1 MPALRDVRRSLLA
14 VAVLA
19 ALSPGMASAGKA
31 GKKIRIGIALPP
43 GNAAKGATLAAEE
56 ARQAAGL
63 LHVSLEIGPAAPTD
77 RIRIVETTPAKDLP
91 ILILTVAEPD
101 GPVRPRLFHVA
112 SSRRGARQVDW
123 RPDLERFGAE
133 QLNQRFRRR
142 FGIPMDEPA
151 WRGWMAVKIAAELIL
166 RAPASSD
173 PTATLATMTF
183 DGHKGEQL
191 FFDPKDHH
199 LLGKQ
204 GREGQ
209 QGRQRIPGSAV
220 PGVPGVPAVPPPGFL
235 AWVSNE
241 RAGTVTVIDTSTDKV
256 VANLKL
262 GFRPRGIEVSPDG
275 RRVYVALSD
284 TARNTQGAGDA
295 IVALDAATRQ
305 VVARYAAGTDP
316 ERFAI
321 SRDGSR
327 LYAANEDAGT
337 ATITDLKKR
346 KVLTALVVGI
356 EPEGVALSPDGR
368 WVYITAE
375 TSNTVSVID
384 TRTERVVASFLVDPR
399 PRAAAFSPDGRRAYV
414 TAEIGGTVS
423 VVDTV
428 RHQVVRSIP
437 IPGAHPVGVVVSP
450 DGKRVYVAN
459 GHGNAVA
466 VLDAASGRLLASIPV
481 GKRPWGIAV
490 TPDGRKIYTA
500 NGVSNNVSVIDA
512 ATLRLVATIPAG
524 DGAWGVAIGR

>member
-1 MPALRDVRRSLLA
+1 MKPPILRFLLA
-14 VAVLA
+14 IVLLA
-19 ALSPGMASAGKA
+19 PLDANAGRKV
-31 GKKIRIGIALPP
+31 KIGIDLPP

-56 ARQAAGL
+56 ARQTAGL
-63 LHVSLEIGPAAPTD
+63 LGVDLEIGPAAATD
-77 RIRIVETTPAKDLP
+77 QIRIVETAPAKDLP
-91 ILILTVAEPD
+91 MLIFTVGDQD
-101 GPVRPRLFHVA
+101 GPVRPRVFHVA
-112 SSRRGARQVDW
+112 SPRSGAPHVDW
-123 RPDLERFGAE
+123 SPDLERFGAE

-142 FGIPMDEPA
+142 FGIPMDEQS
-151 WRGWMAVKIAAELIL
+151 WRGWMAVKIAAELAL
-166 RAPASSD
+166 RAPAGSD
-173 PTATLATMTF
+173 PAAALATMSF
-183 DGHKGEQL
+183 DGHKGEKL
-191 FFDPKDHH
+191 RFDPRDHH
-199 LLGKQ
+199 LFRKQ

-209 QGRQRIPGSAV
+209 QGQQGQQGIQSPAV
-220 PGVPGVPAVPPPGFL
+220 PGVPVVPAVPPPSSL

-241 RAGTVTVIDTSTDKV
+241 RAGTVTVIDTATDKV
-256 VANLKL
+256 VATVKL

-284 TARNTQGAGDA
+284 TARNAQGPGDA

-305 VVARYAAGTDP
+305 IVTRYDAGTDP
-316 ERFAI
+316 ERFAV

-327 LYAANEDAGT
+327 LYASNEDAGT
-337 ATITDLKKR
+337 ATITDLRKR
-346 KVLTALVVGI
+346 KVLAALVVGI
-356 EPEGVALSPDGR
+356 EPEGVALSPDGH
-368 WVYITAE
+368 WIYVTAE

-384 TRTERVVASFLVDPR
+384 TRAERVVASFLVDPR

-437 IPGAHPVGVVVSP
+437 IPGAHPVGIVVSP

-459 GHGNAVA
+459 GHGNAVS
-466 VLDAASGRLLASIPV
+466 VLDAASGKLLASIPV

-512 ATLRLVATIPAG
+512 TTLRPIATIPAG
-524 DGAWGVAIGR
+524 DGAWGVAIGSRP

>member
-1 MPALRDVRRSLLA
+1 MKTPILPFLLA
-14 VAVLA
+14 IALLA
-19 ALSPGMASAGKA
+19 TLDANAG
-31 GKKIRIGIALPP
+31 GKVKIGIALPP

-63 LHVSLEIGPAAPTD
+63 LHVGLEIGPAAPTD
-77 RIRIVETTPAKDLP
+77 QIRIVEKATETTPAKNLP

-101 GPVRPRLFHVA
+101 GPVRPRVFHVA
-112 SSRRGARQVDW
+112 SSRRGARQADW

-142 FGIPMDEPA
+142 FGIPMDESA

-166 RAPASSD
+166 RAPAGSN
-173 PTATLATMTF
+173 PAATLATMTF

-199 LLGKQ
+199 LRGRQ

-209 QGRQRIPGSAV
+209 QGRQGIPGSAV
-220 PGVPGVPAVPPPGFL
+220 PGVSGVPAVPSSGSH

-241 RAGTVTVIDTSTDKV
+241 RAGTVTVIDTATDKV
-256 VANLKL
+256 VATVKL

-284 TARNTQGAGDA
+284 TARNTQGPGDA
-295 IVALDAATRQ
+295 IVAIDAATRKL
-305 VVARYAAGTDP
+305 VTRYDAGTDP
-316 ERFAI
+316 ERFAV

-327 LYAANEDAGT
+327 LYASNEDAGT

-346 KVLTALVVGI
+346 KVLKALVVGI

-368 WVYITAE
+368 WIYVTAE

-384 TRTERVVASFLVDPR
+384 TRAARVVASFLVDPR

-423 VVDTV
+423 VVDTA

-459 GHGNAVA
+459 GHGNSVA
-466 VLDAASGRLLASIPV
+466 VLDEASGKLLATIPV

-490 TPDGRKIYTA
+490 TPDGRKVYTA
-500 NGVSNNVSVIDA
+500 NGVSNDVSVID
-512 ATLRLVATIPAG
+512 TTTFKPIATIPAG

>member
-1 MPALRDVRRSLLA
+1 MATRRDALRSLFA

-19 ALSPGMASAGKA
+19 TLGSGLASAA
-31 GKKIRIGIALPP
+31 GRKVKIGIALPP

-56 ARQAAGL
+56 ARQTAGL
-63 LHVSLEIGPAAPTD
+63 LHVDLEIGPAAPTD
-77 RIRIVETTPAKDLP
+77 TIRVVETTPAKDLP
-91 ILILTVAEPD
+91 FLVLTVGDPS
-101 GPVRPRLFHVA
+101 GPVRPRVFHVA
-112 SSRRGARQVDW
+112 SQHRGPRQVDW

-142 FGIPMDEPA
+142 FGMPMDEQA
-151 WRGWMAVKIAAELIL
+151 WRGWVAVKIAAELVL
-166 RAPASSD
+166 RAPAGSD
-173 PTATLATMTF
+173 PASALATMSF

-191 FFDPKDHH
+191 SFDPQDHH
-199 LLGKQ
+199 LVRRQ

-209 QGRQRIPGSAV
+209 QGRQGIPGSAV
-220 PGVPGVPAVPPPGFL
+220 PGVPAVPAVPPPGSL

-241 RAGTVTVIDTSTDKV
+241 RAGTVTVIDTATDKV
-256 VANLKL
+256 VATVKL

-284 TARNTQGAGDA
+284 TARNAQGPGDA
-295 IVALDAATRQ
+295 IVALDAATCKL
-305 VVARYAAGTDP
+305 VARYDAGTDP
-316 ERFAI
+316 ERFAV
-321 SRDGSR
+321 SHDGSR
-327 LYAANEDAGT
+327 LYASNEDAGT

-346 KVLTALVVGI
+346 KVLSALVVGI
-356 EPEGVALSPDGR
+356 EPEGVALSPDGH
-368 WVYITAE
+368 WVYVTAE

-423 VVDTV
+423 VIDTV
-428 RHQVVRSIP
+428 RHQVMRSIP
-437 IPGAHPVGVVVSP
+437 IPGAHPVGIVVSP

-459 GHGNAVA
+459 GHGNAVS
-466 VLDAASGRLLASIPV
+466 VLDASSGRVLASIPV

-512 ATLRLVATIPAG
+512 VTLKPIATIPAG